1 VTIRLSGAAKLSHEL
16 QSASLQRAA
25 WRANSGTSIAEQL
38 GMNRQW
44 KGVVALTSAF
54 VLAFIIALALHSVVG
69 AVIVLLS
76 TLVVSFVLG
85 ISWMRTAPMHRT
97 RRKQTSLP

>member
-1 VTIRLSGAAKLSHEL
+1 MTIRLSGATKLSHEL
-16 QSASLQRAA
+16 ESASLNAL
-25 WRANSGTSIAEQL
+25 WRASSGTSIAEWL
-38 GMNRQW
+38 RMNRQW
-44 KGVVALTSAF
+44 KGVVALTTAF

-85 ISWMRTAPMHRT
+85 ISWMRTAPMHRA

>member
-1 VTIRLSGAAKLSHEL
+1 
-16 QSASLQRAA
+16 
-25 WRANSGTSIAEQL
+25 
-38 GMNRQW
+38 MNRQW
-44 KGVVALTSAF
+44 KGVAALTSTF

-85 ISWMRTAPMHRT
+85 ITWMRTDPIHRT